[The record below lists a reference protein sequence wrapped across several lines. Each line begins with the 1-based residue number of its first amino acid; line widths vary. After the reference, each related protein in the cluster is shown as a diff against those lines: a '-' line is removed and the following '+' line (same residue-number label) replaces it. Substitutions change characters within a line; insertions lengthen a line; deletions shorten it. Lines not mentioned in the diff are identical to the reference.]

1 VVTLPKETLKK
12 LKAIKD
18 TEEKEKALKIEVEKI
33 EQLTKKHESYLELLD
48 SPERHSH
55 FDMKQIKKD
64 SIDIEE
70 EINKTKGKIYETQ

>member
-1 VVTLPKETLKK
+1 VVTLPKETLKR

-33 EQLTKKHESYLELLD
+33 KSLTEKYESYLELLD
-48 SPERHSH
+48 SPERHE
-55 FDMKQIKKD
+55 FYDMKKIKKD
-64 SIDIEE
+64 SIDIKE